1 MVKDTEFYL
10 SLASQKSK
18 DTIRK
23 WLISKDIQIEEI
35 TLDEMANSISS
46 LKQLL
51 NEEVKF
57 CSQIT
62 VDDFGLN
69 LSSALIVAKENKI
82 DKLID
87 IYNSSNTYNKT
98 QFNDRD
104 EIDFSKITTLKVAS
118 VEIDDFDYECPV
130 GINIIFTTHD
140 GEITSK
146 NIIPYNYNGLYK
158 ELIEVE
164 EFASSKFKV
173 ANKDNIYFYTCE
185 VGDGYFVLG
194 KEANLTIKKDYD
206 FDISGNLIF
215 LGNKYAKQKLV
226 LFYQPNEN
234 AYEIEVDK
242 KIISVALEITNDF
255 TGFMKKKTK
264 RLVVR

>member
-10 SLASQKSK
+10 SLASQENKE
-18 DTIRK
+18 TIRK
-23 WLISKDIQIEEI
+23 WLNSKDIQIDEI
-35 TLDEMANSISS
+35 TLDEMVNSISS

-62 VDDFGLN
+62 ENTFGLN

-98 QFNDRD
+98 QFSDKDDIN
-104 EIDFSKITTLKVAS
+104 FAKITTLKTVS
-118 VEIDDFDYECPV
+118 VEIDDFDYECPI
-130 GINIIFTTHD
+130 GINIVFTTHD
-140 GEITSK
+140 GEIISK

-158 ELIEVE
+158 ELIKVE

-206 FDISGNLIF
+206 FDLNGNLIF
-215 LGNKYAKQKLV
+215 IGNKYANQNLV

-234 AYEIEVDK
+234 AYEIHIDK
-242 KIISVALEITNDF
+242 KIVSVGLEITNDF

-264 RLVVR
+264 RLVVK